1 MPDLPDLEALVRAT
15 RPVPDPAWAARLD
28 SRVAYGFPDAPPPWY
43 LWPFALAR
51 QNLVPMGALAS
62 VVLIVTLAAIGIG
75 NSSSDDSASSGSG
88 GSGSVATDAG
98 AESSSGDSS
107 AGSQAATPAAP
118 RAAAPDVAGDRATR
132 RSAEIV
138 LSTRASDV
146 ERVSDGAI
154 RVADQLGGFVQSSS
168 VNAGGADAGA
178 ELVLRVPS
186 ERLPQALSQL
196 SRLGHV
202 RSRSQ
207 QAEDLTDQR
216 SALRAAVTD
225 ARAERDG
232 LRRRLAKAET
242 DEERARLRGQLQ
254 RAEQLI
260 ITRKR
265 RLAGLNREVSYA
277 TVGVEVRGTHRG
289 AVAPPP
295 GGRWTPA
302 DALHDAGRVLEVSA
316 GVAVIALAVLVP
328 LGLIAALAAVA
339 GRLVV
344 RRRRERALELA

>member
-28 SRVAYGFPDAPPPWY
+28 SRVAYGFPDAPAPWY
-43 LWPFALAR
+43 LRPFALLR
-51 QNLVPMGALAS
+51 SHLVPAGALAS
-62 VVLIVTLAAIGIG
+62 LVVLIAAVALTGANG
-75 NSSSDDSASSGSG
+75 RGGDDSASSPNAGAERSSG
-88 GSGSVATDAG
+88 GSADSKAVPPAPAAG
-98 AESSSGDSS
+98 ADI
-107 AGSQAATPAAP
+107 ARQ
-118 RAAAPDVAGDRATR
+118 RATR

-138 LSTRASDV
+138 LSTRARDV

-168 VNAGGADAGA
+168 VNSGGSEAGAD
-178 ELVLRVPS
+178 LILRIPS

-232 LRRRLAKAET
+232 LRRRLARAET
-242 DEERARLRGQLQ
+242 DTERARLRGQLQ

-260 ITRKR
+260 TTRKR
-265 RLAGLNREVSYA
+265 RLAALHREVSYA
-277 TVGVEVRGTHRG
+277 TVSVEVQGDRGG
-289 AVAPPP
+289 AATPPP

-302 DALHDAGRVLEVSA
+302 DALRDAGRVLEVSA

-328 LGLIAALAAVA
+328 LGLLGALAAVA
-339 GRLVV
+339 GRMVV

>member
-15 RPVPDPAWAARLD
+15 RPLPDPAWAARLD
-28 SRVAYGFPDAPPPWY
+28 SRVARGFPDAAPVWY
-43 LWPFALAR
+43 LWPFALIR
-51 QNLVPMGALAS
+51 SNLVPAGALAS
-62 VVLIVTLAAIGIG
+62 VVVLLAAVVLTGVNG
-75 NSSSDDSASSGSG
+75 RGSDDNANSSSSGS
-88 GSGSVATDAG
+88 STAG
-98 AESSSGDSS
+98 AEKSSGGGSS
-107 AGSQAATPAAP
+107 AGSQAAPPAAVP
-118 RAAAPDVAGDRATR
+118 RTAAPDIAGGDRATR

-138 LSTRASDV
+138 LSTRAREV

-168 VNAGGADAGA
+168 VNSGGSEAGA
-178 ELVLRVPS
+178 ELVLQIPS

-216 SALRAAVTD
+216 SSLRAAVTD

-232 LRRRLAKAET
+232 LRRRLARAET
-242 DEERARLRGQLQ
+242 DTERARLRGQLQ

-260 ITRKR
+260 VTRKR
-265 RLAGLNREVSYA
+265 RLDGLNREVSYA
-277 TVGVEVRGTHRG
+277 TVGVEVQGDRSG
-289 AVAPPP
+289 ATAPPP
-295 GGRWTPA
+295 GGRWTPG

-316 GVAVIALAVLVP
+316 GVAVIGLAVIVP
-328 LGLIAALAAVA
+328 LGLLAALAAVA
-339 GRLVV
+339 GRMVV

>member
-43 LWPFALAR
+43 LWPFALLR
-51 QNLVPMGALAS
+51 QNLVPVGALAS

-75 NSSSDDSASSGSG
+75 NAGSGDDSATG
-88 GSGSVATDAG
+88 GSGSVATDTS
-98 AESSSGDSS
+98 AESSSGGSS
-107 AGSQAATPAAP
+107 ADSQAATPAAP
-118 RAAAPDVAGDRATR
+118 RSAAPGLAGGDRATR

-138 LSTRASDV
+138 LSTPARDV
-146 ERVSDGAI
+146 ERAADGAV

-168 VNAGGADAGA
+168 VNAGAGA
-178 ELVLRVPS
+178 ELVLRIPS

-260 ITRKR
+260 VTRKR
-265 RLAGLNREVSYA
+265 RLAGLDREVSYA
-277 TVGVEVRGTHRG
+277 TVGVEVRGTRRG

-295 GGRWTPA
+295 SGRWTPS

-316 GVAVIALAVLVP
+316 GVAVIALAILVP
-328 LGLIAALAAVA
+328 LGLVAALAAVA
-339 GRLVV
+339 GRLVI